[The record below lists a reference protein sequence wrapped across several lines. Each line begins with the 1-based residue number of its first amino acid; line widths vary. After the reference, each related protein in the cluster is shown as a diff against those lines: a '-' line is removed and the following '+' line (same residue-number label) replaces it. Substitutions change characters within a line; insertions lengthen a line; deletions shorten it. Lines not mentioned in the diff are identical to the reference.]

1 MALQLGDVVGEAGKV
16 VRGKYPLIAL
26 ETGGVEELDVIIAT
40 GTQPGPRLLLTGN
53 ISPRPGASLSLSADI
68 HLNVL
73 NDRCYDPMY
82 L

>member
-53 ISPRPGASLSLSADI
+53 ISPRGRVC
-68 HLNVL
+68 H
-73 NDRCYDPMY
+73 
-82 L
+82 